1 MERRTPLQRVQGVLH
16 KYPYLSPLI
25 VLVLCIVVFYALN
38 DRFLLPQNISFVTQ
52 QTVVVGTLAIAQTL
66 VILTAGIDLS
76 IGAATTLAQMMM
88 ANLAV
93 FATASNVLPFA
104 GQNPYLAIAAGIGV
118 GVLTG
123 VINGLLIVRL
133 NLPPFIV
140 TLGTLSIFTALTL
153 IVFKARTIQNKE
165 MPDEMKW
172 LGNTFQIGEFQL
184 LYGVVIM
191 IIMYVV
197 FGYILKN
204 TAWGLHVYAVGDDPN
219 AAELLRHLD
228 EARHL
233 QRLRRLGPHHWH
245 RRLAD
250 DRPRRLRE
258 PQPRPSAQPR
268 HHHGGRHRRNVPVRR
283 PRHTARH
290 PDRCVD
296 HHGGP
301 ERPLL
306 GRPRPGLPRSRG
318 RHPRHRRRR
327 NRPVDQEGEGM
338 TATTTVTPVVQGVN
352 LVKTFGRVVALDGT
366 NLEAC
371 SPGRC
376 SPWSATTAR
385 ASPA

>member
-25 VLVLCIVVFYALN
+25 VLLICIVVFYALN

-104 GQNPYLAIAAGIGV
+104 GQNPYLAIALGIGV

-123 VINGLLIVRL
+123 VINGFLIVRL

-153 IVFKARTIQNKE
+153 IIFKARTIQNKE
-165 MPDEMKW
+165 MPDVMKW

-197 FGYILKN
+197 FGYIL
-204 TAWGLHVYAVGDDPN
+204 
-219 AAELLRHLD
+219 
-228 EARHL
+228 
-233 QRLRRLGPHHWH
+233 
-245 RRLAD
+245 
-250 DRPRRLRE
+250 
-258 PQPRPSAQPR
+258 
-268 HHHGGRHRRNVPVRR
+268 
-283 PRHTARH
+283 
-290 PDRCVD
+290 
-296 HHGGP
+296 
-301 ERPLL
+301 
-306 GRPRPGLPRSRG
+306 
-318 RHPRHRRRR
+318 
-327 NRPVDQEGEGM
+327 
-338 TATTTVTPVVQGVN
+338 
-352 LVKTFGRVVALDGT
+352 
-366 NLEAC
+366 
-371 SPGRC
+371 
-376 SPWSATTAR
+376 
-385 ASPA
+385 

>member
-1 MERRTPLQRVQGVLH
+1 MSTPSASPVDLAEEFMERRTPLQRVQGVLH

-25 VLVLCIVVFYALN
+25 VLSSASSSSTRSN

-93 FATASNVLPFA
+93 FATASNVLPIA

-123 VINGLLIVRL
+123 VLNGFLIVRL

-153 IVFKARTIQNKE
+153 ILFKARTIQNKE
-165 MPDEMKW
+165 MPDVLKW
-172 LGNTFQIGEFQL
+172 LGKTFQIGEFQL
-184 LYGVVIM
+184 LYGVVVM

-219 AAELLRHLD
+219 AAELSGISTKRVIFSVYVVSGLVIGIAAWLTIGRVG
-228 EARHL
+228 
-233 QRLRRLGPHHWH
+233 LGQ
-245 RRLAD
+245 
-250 DRPRRLRE
+250 
-258 PQPRPSAQPR
+258 PQP
-268 HHHGGRHRRNVPVRR
+268 
-283 PRHTARH
+283 
-290 PDRCVD
+290 
-296 HHGGP
+296 
-301 ERPLL
+301 
-306 GRPRPGLPRSRG
+306 
-318 RHPRHRRRR
+318 
-327 NRPVDQEGEGM
+327 
-338 TATTTVTPVVQGVN
+338 
-352 LVKTFGRVVALDGT
+352 
-366 NLEAC
+366 
-371 SPGRC
+371 
-376 SPWSATTAR
+376 
-385 ASPA
+385 